1 MITKPIES
9 PMTVSTKKKTAQ
21 IGPKQASKLAQF
33 VPETIQSCH
42 VSGYQ
47 PAQYLG
53 LLTMWAYF
61 LYRQRAKKGR
71 SRSNSV
77 SERATAHRP
86 LHCLIQPNTSA
97 DTYKNYQKLTNN
109 RKWLPKLVPHLNI
122 WIHGWWETI
131 ESSQFSSRDI
141 DANAC

>member
-53 LLTMWAYF
+53 LLTM
-61 LYRQRAKKGR
+61 
-71 SRSNSV
+71 
-77 SERATAHRP
+77 
-86 LHCLIQPNTSA
+86 
-97 DTYKNYQKLTNN
+97 
-109 RKWLPKLVPHLNI
+109 
-122 WIHGWWETI
+122 
-131 ESSQFSSRDI
+131 
-141 DANAC
+141 